1 MGQIILFPMPLH
13 HCRLLACLP
22 AGLFFSFLLMAET
35 DPYLWLEEVEG
46 EAALAW
52 AREQNSHS
60 TELLE
65 QHPLFDPLHQ
75 RALEIITSPD
85 RIPFPGL
92 RGGRVDNFWRDE
104 SHVRGLW
111 RTTSQESYVRGDP
124 EWEILLDVDALAEK
138 ENENWVWAGSS
149 GRYPDYDRFII
160 GLSRGGSDAVVRRE
174 FDRETRRFVED
185 GFQLPEAKSRISW
198 RDLDSVFVGTDFGE
212 DSLTDS
218 GYPRE
223 VRLWRRGDP
232 LVEAE
237 TVFRGERSD
246 VSVSGFRV
254 WDDETPYDLIVRAPG
269 FFTRHYHLYR
279 DEQLH
284 RIHIPDDARLAGIL
298 DGRVLI
304 DLKSD
309 WTTGGETYR
318 QGSLIATEFEAVLG
332 EDPAFEVLYAPGP
345 RASIAGVA
353 LTKTRVLVHVLD
365 NVTSRLYAFRHQDQ
379 GWEQQTLTA
388 PEMGT
393 IQLITT
399 DDRSDAFFYAFTG
412 FLTPTTLFRADAAA
426 DEHLEVRS
434 EPARFDASGLAVAQF
449 EAESADG
456 TRIPYF
462 VAGPE
467 PLETGGPRPTLLN
480 AYGGFEIS
488 RTPFYSGVMG
498 ASWLERGGLFVLAN
512 IRGGGEFGPA
522 WHQAAL
528 RENRQRAFDDFIA
541 VAEDLI
547 ARGLTTPE
555 QLGIQGGS
563 NGGLLVG
570 AAVTQRPDL
579 FNAVVCQVPLLD
591 MRRYHL
597 LLAGASW
604 VAEYGNPDVTEDWAF
619 LSRYSPYQN
628 VHPETEYPKIF
639 FTTSTR
645 DDRVHPAHARK
656 MVAMMKSLGH
666 DVLYYENIEGGHS
679 GAANLRQQAYIN
691 SLIYAYLHRQLNPP
705 E

>member
-1 MGQIILFPMPLH
+1 
-13 HCRLLACLP
+13 
-22 AGLFFSFLLMAET
+22 MADT
-35 DPYLWLEEVEG
+35 DPHLWLEEVEG

-52 AREQNSHS
+52 AREQNEHS
-60 TELLE
+60 TSLLE
-65 QHPLFDPLHQ
+65 QHPLFDSLHQ
-75 RALEIITSPD
+75 RALEIVTSAD
-85 RIPFPGL
+85 RIPFPSL
-92 RGGRVDNFWRDE
+92 RGGHIDNFWRDE
-104 SHVRGLW
+104 THVRGLW
-111 RTTSQESYVRGDP
+111 RTVSLEGYSQGEP
-124 EWEILLDVDALAEK
+124 EWEVLLDVDALAEE
-138 ENENWVWAGSS
+138 ENENWVWAGSN
-149 GRYPDYDRFII
+149 GRYPDYDRFMI

-174 FDRETRRFVED
+174 FDRETGRFVEN

-198 RDLDSVFVGTDFGE
+198 RDRDSVLVGTDFGE
-212 DSLTDS
+212 GSLTDS

-223 VRLWRRGDP
+223 VRLWKRGTP
-232 LVEAE
+232 LEDAE
-237 TVFRGERSD
+237 TVFRGEVSD
-246 VSVSGFRV
+246 VSVSGFRI
-254 WDDETPYDLIVRAPG
+254 WDGETPHDLIVRAPG
-269 FFTRHYHLYR
+269 FFTRYYYLYR

-284 RIHIPDDARLAGIL
+284 RMHIPDDARLSGVL
-298 DGRVLI
+298 DGRILVE
-304 DLKSD
+304 LKSD
-309 WTTGGETYR
+309 WTSGGQDYR
-318 QGSLIATEFEAVLG
+318 QGSLIATALETALA
-332 EDPAFEVLYAPGP
+332 EDPVFEVLYEPGP
-345 RASIAGVA
+345 RASIANVA
-353 LTKTRVLVHVLD
+353 LTQTRVLVQVLE
-365 NVTSRLYAFRHQDQ
+365 NVTGRLYAFRHNGED
-379 GWEQQTLTA
+379 WEQRPLAA
-388 PEMGT
+388 PELGT
-393 IQLITT
+393 IHLITT
-399 DDRSDAFFYAFTG
+399 DDRSDTFFYAFTG
-412 FLTPTTLFRADAAA
+412 FLTPTTLFRADAAN
-426 DEHLEVRS
+426 DEHVEVRA
-434 EPARFDASGLAVAQF
+434 EPAWFDATGLTVTQF

-456 TRIPYF
+456 TKIPYF
-462 VAGPE
+462 VAGPD
-467 PLETGGPRPTLLN
+467 PLEAGTPRPTLLN

-498 ASWLERGGLFVLAN
+498 ASWLEQGGVFVLAN

-591 MRRYHL
+591 MQRYHR

-604 VAEYGNPDVTEDWAF
+604 VAEYGNPDVPDDWAF

-656 MVAMMKSLGH
+656 MVAKMKSQGH

-691 SLIYAYLHRQLNPP
+691 SLIYAYLHRQLKPR